1 MTPEDYARFEK
12 LRADLFDAIAV
23 ILSRDGHC
31 KRYEGTFR
39 IGFPSYFQSRDIDP
53 EMPPSGWVLM
63 LDCYLIGPQRH
74 YEWWDVTFADA
85 LREAERDIRA
95 WMHEALEDE

>member
-1 MTPEDYARFEK
+1 
-12 LRADLFDAIAV
+12 
-23 ILSRDGHC
+23 
-31 KRYEGTFR
+31 
-39 IGFPSYFQSRDIDP
+39 
-53 EMPPSGWVLM
+53 LM

-95 WMHEALEDE
+95 WMHEALEEE